1 MPEKVNKPDQ
11 ICSICGAEYKSYWD
25 GYCPDCEI
33 EEDIKILEQQEK
45 ANVFDMI
52 LAKFKRES
60 DRERSHIKNNADW
73 EKHLRVVH
81 DKTRQALYK
90 AIIEDDRWPKKS
102 KLREESEEWHISNLV
117 TDAENGMIS
126 ECESILASILG
137 VKE

>member
-90 AIIEDDRWPKKS
+90 AIIEDDRWKNS
-102 KLREESEEWHISNLV
+102 YKLYLKPIDYYGHTNKVEELAL
-117 TDAENGMIS
+117 AE
-126 ECESILASILG
+126 ILG

>member
-90 AIIEDDRWPKKS
+90 AIIEDDRWPINRMFILDMLLPKPF
-102 KLREESEEWHISNLV
+102 LIMNIIDIYESALKE
-117 TDAENGMIS
+117 
-126 ECESILASILG
+126 ILG